1 MTLRKDILFNDSGPM
16 NAAPRREPVPKKKP
30 SVGARLF
37 ALVVEIPPVAYV
49 ALTGDVPV
57 WVRTWLI
64 GWLSLW
70 LIMIVVA
77 ATKAGS
83 AS

>member
-1 MTLRKDILFNDSGPM
+1 MTLRKDILFNDSGPRA
-16 NAAPRREPVPKKKP
+16 AAPRREPVAEKKV

-37 ALVVEIPPVAYV
+37 ALAVEIPPVAYV

-70 LIMIVVA
+70 LIVTVVT
-77 ATKAGS
+77 ATKTGS

>member
-1 MTLRKDILFNDSGPM
+1 MNMRKDILFNDSGPVT
-16 NAAPRREPVPKKKP
+16 AVPRREPVPEKKP

-37 ALVVEIPPVAYV
+37 ALAVEIPPVAYV

-70 LIMIVVA
+70 MIVTVVT

-83 AS
+83 TS